1 MNHTYMLSSNST
13 STRATTRYNPKDIV
27 KKQARG
33 SDGGHLGKNKEISQD
48 YVITQKSTI
57 DKDKFYFGYVKSCFL
72 LSSSLGPW

>member
-1 MNHTYMLSSNST
+1 MPSIDSNT
-13 STRATTRYNPKDIV
+13 KYNPDNIV

-33 SDGGHLGKNKEISQD
+33 SDGGHLGEIKEISQD

-57 DKDKFYFGYVKSCFL
+57 DEDKFYFGYVKSCFL

>member
-1 MNHTYMLSSNST
+1 MPSIDSNT
-13 STRATTRYNPKDIV
+13 KYNPDNIV

-33 SDGGHLGKNKEISQD
+33 SDGDHLGEIKEISQD
-48 YVITQKSTI
+48 YVIIQKSTI

>member
-1 MNHTYMLSSNST
+1 MPSIDSNT
-13 STRATTRYNPKDIV
+13 KYNPENIV

-33 SDGGHLGKNKEISQD
+33 SDGDHLGEIKEISQD
-48 YVITQKSTI
+48 YVIIQKSTI

>member
-1 MNHTYMLSSNST
+1 MSSIDSNT
-13 STRATTRYNPKDIV
+13 KYNPENIV

-33 SDGGHLGKNKEISQD
+33 SDGDHLGEIKEISQD
-48 YVITQKSTI
+48 YVIIQKSTI